1 MTGNCDDILR
11 KRLDEANYRKLA
23 ELENEKLHRFV
34 AEAIELGKPDEVF
47 VVTDDPADIARVRQ
61 LTIDLGEERPL
72 AMEGHTVHFDGPNDQ
87 ARDKAQTKY
96 LVPPGDDLG
105 ENLNQTDK
113 ESGLAEVK
121 GFLDGAMA
129 GKMMFV
135 RFFCLGPTES
145 PFSIS
150 GAQCTDSAY
159 VAHSEDLLYRPGYE
173 QFKKLGD
180 SPDFFRV
187 LHSAGELDERGCS
200 KNVDGRRVYIDYED
214 ECVYSVNTQY
224 AGNTVGFK
232 KLSLRMAIRKADR
245 EQWLAEH
252 MLVVGIHGPNDRVT
266 YFTGAFPSACGKTST
281 AMLPGETIVGD
292 DLAYLRVIDG
302 SPRAT
307 NVESGIFGIIR
318 DVNAKD
324 DPVIYEVITTP
335 GEVIFSNVLVVDD
348 KPYWLGMS
356 DSDDDLPTEGE
367 NYVGHWK
374 KGMTDASGKELT
386 PSHKNARY
394 TIRMASLTNLDPNWD
409 DKNGVPVGGVMYG
422 GRDSDTCVP
431 VKMAFDWAHG
441 LCTMG
446 AALESETTAATLGQ
460 EGVRVFQPMSNID
473 FVSIPLGRYLKNN
486 LDFGTR
492 VSDAP
497 KVFAT
502 NYFLRKGGDPT
513 GEYLNGMAD
522 KRVWAK
528 WMELAV
534 HGDVETITAPT
545 GLLPKY
551 EDIARL
557 FREVLDKDYTE
568 AEYVEQFSIRVPQW
582 LAKLDRIE
590 TIYRD
595 QVSDTPPV
603 FFEVLEAQRDRL
615 RGAQAEHGE
624 CIPPQTLAE

>member
-1 MTGNCDDILR
+1 MPENIEQFLRNC
-11 KRLDEANYRKLA
+11 LDEADFAKLA
-23 ELENEKLHRFV
+23 ALPNPKLHAFV
-34 AEAIELGKPDEVF
+34 AEAIEIGKPASVF
-47 VVTDDPADIARVRQ
+47 VVSDDAADIVRVRQ
-61 LTIDLGEERPL
+61 LAVELGEERPL
-72 AMEGHTVHFDGPNDQ
+72 AMDGHTVHFDGPRDQ
-87 ARDKAQTKY
+87 ARDKARTKY
-96 LVPPGDDLG
+96 LVPEGDNLG
-105 ENLNQTDK
+105 KNLNATPK
-113 ESGLAEVK
+113 ATGLPEVR
-121 GFLDGAMA
+121 GLLDGAMA
-129 GKMMFV
+129 GRTMFV
-135 RFFCLGPTES
+135 RFFCLGPTNS
-145 PFSIS
+145 LFSIS
-150 GAQCTDSAY
+150 GVQCTDSAY

-173 QFKKLGD
+173 QFRKLGD
-180 SPDFFRV
+180 SPEFFRV
-187 LHSAGELDERGCS
+187 LHSAGEVDQRGCS

-232 KLSLRMAIRKADR
+232 KLSLRMALRKADR

-252 MLVVGIHGPNDRVT
+252 MLVVGLHGPNDRVT

-302 SPRAT
+302 TARAV

-318 DVNAKD
+318 DVNRKD
-324 DPVIYEVITTP
+324 DPVIYDVITKE
-335 GEVIFSNVLVVDD
+335 GEVIFSNVLVVDG

-367 NYVGHWK
+367 NYVGRWK
-374 KGMTDASGKELT
+374 KGMADTSGNELT

-394 TIRMASLTNLDPNWD
+394 TIRMAPLANLDPNWD
-409 DKNGVPVGGVMYG
+409 DPQGVPVGGVMYG

-431 VKMAFDWAHG
+431 VKMAFDWVHG

-486 LDFGTR
+486 LDFGAR
-492 VSDAP
+492 VSDPP

-502 NYFLRKGGDPT
+502 NYFLRKNGAPKGD
-513 GEYLNGMAD
+513 YLNGMAD

-534 HGDVETITAPT
+534 NADVETITAPT
-545 GLLPKY
+545 GLLPEY
-551 EDIARL
+551 EDLQRL
-557 FREVLDKDYTE
+557 FREVLDRDYTE
-568 AEYVEQFSIRVPQW
+568 AEYVEQFSIRIPQW

-590 TIYRD
+590 KIYREE
-595 QVSDTPPV
+595 VSDTPAV
-603 FFEVLEAQRDRL
+603 FYEQLRAQRDRL
-615 RGAQAEHGE
+615 LATQTQHGDVVT
-624 CIPPQTLAE
+624 PAMLAG